1 MSLNCTLCTDMLY
14 RSCMHACALCTLRC
28 YAQHCSNVAGA
39 VAFSIGTAFTGIWDV
54 GNATIAKQDFSG
66 MWKLTLLTR
75 SVMHSAKCMHTTTAV
90 AVVS

>member
-1 MSLNCTLCTDMLY
+1 
-14 RSCMHACALCTLRC
+14 MHACALCTLRC

-54 GNATIAKQDFSG
+54 GNATIAKQDFDG

-75 SVMHSAKCMHTTTAV
+75 SVIAFCEVYAYVTAV
-90 AVVS
+90 VVVVC